1 MSFCRLRRY
10 WWTVT
15 CYRYFL
21 ERISHPSEV
30 LKVGQKITAKL
41 IKYNNETQRLSLG
54 IKQLHD
60 DPWKGANEKF
70 KVGNTYKG
78 VITNI
83 ADYGAFVEIDKGI
96 EGLVHVS
103 EMSWNKKQTNPFKL
117 VSAGEVEVVI
127 LDFDEEEDWV

>member
-1 MSFCRLRRY
+1 MDGVVKNITDYGAFVDLGDIDGLLH
-10 WWTVT
+10 VT
-15 CYRYFL
+15 DISWK
-21 ERISHPSEV
+21 RISHPSEV
-30 LKVGQKITAKL
+30 LKVGQKITVKL

-117 VSAGEVEVVI
+117 VSAGKR
-127 LDFDEEEDWV
+127 LR